1 MVHPMGPLRPILILL
16 ALAAVW
22 RLLSIQFKRL
32 LPRPEQRRGA
42 APRMGHC
49 AHCGEFVPEEEGL
62 HTPQGEF
69 YCCPAHARAHT
80 TPPPP

>member
-1 MVHPMGPLRPILILL
+1 MVPTMGPLRPILILL
-16 ALAAVW
+16 VLAAVW
-22 RLLSIQFKRL
+22 RLLSMQFKRR
-32 LPRPEQRRGA
+32 LPRPEQRRS

-69 YCCPAHARAHT
+69 YCCPAHARAK
-80 TPPPP
+80 PPPP